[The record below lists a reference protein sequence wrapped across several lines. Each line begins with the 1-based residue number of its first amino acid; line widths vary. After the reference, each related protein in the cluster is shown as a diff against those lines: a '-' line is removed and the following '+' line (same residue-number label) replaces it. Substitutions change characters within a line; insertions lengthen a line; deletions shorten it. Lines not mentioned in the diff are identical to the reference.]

1 MYSPEQLFQIGLLPV
16 VVLNNAAQAVPL
28 AKALLAGG
36 IPTAEI
42 TFRTDA
48 AVESIRRISTQV
60 PEMLVGAGT
69 VTSVS
74 MAEQAVAA
82 GARYIVSP
90 GLNTDVIRWCLAHE
104 VPVFPGVATPTEV

>member
-1 MYSPEQLFQIGLLPV
+1 MYSSEQLFQIGLLPV

-82 GARYIVSP
+82 RRSLYCQPWAQYGRDS
-90 GLNTDVIRWCLAHE
+90 L
-104 VPVFPGVATPTEV
+104 VPCA